1 MTSQPLPIATLRQ
14 SATCP
19 VSYAASATLFAFAI
33 AYSRQFVSLFVPILP
48 RGDQLGFANAGS
60 RIAAGQL
67 PYRDYFQIVPPG
79 TDLVYAV
86 LIKWFGVETWMPGLV
101 MCVLAAATALVMTII
116 AARFLRGPTIL
127 LPALLF
133 TSFILYGSL
142 DASHH
147 WFSTL
152 VTMVALLVLLGG
164 VSSTRIALTGALC
177 GLAACFTQTKG
188 AAAVAA
194 FAAYFVWKSRR
205 RKLPLRKA
213 WHQCLLL
220 CASAAVVF
228 AIANLHFIRTAGWS
242 DWVFCSIVYPLR
254 YYTAPAIN
262 NWRVLGSDFLR
273 HGGLARWVCYP
284 FVYATVPL
292 VYIFVA
298 ITLRRRQRGE
308 QSGLHR
314 NEPRNEPQDEFLLLV
329 FTGVAMFL
337 AIAAAPSLKRLSTV
351 SPPAMILLAWLLTW
365 PARTV
370 ARIRTALAAGAI
382 VLAICGS
389 VRAQTRWRTEIDFP
403 AGRTALTD
411 RLEVEE
417 YRWVLAHTHPGQ
429 FFFGMPPMYL
439 PFRMQNPTPIE
450 GFLPSE
456 YTRPEQV
463 AAMVQALQS
472 HDVPL
477 VILASGSKYPRA
489 TGLAS
494 DHLAPFRDYLC
505 QNYQLTGVFATGDEV
520 WKKRD
525 AAVALTGCTMEGI
538 VR

>member
-1 MTSQPLPIATLRQ
+1 MTSQRLPLGTQ
-14 SATCP
+14 SARCP
-19 VSYAASATLFAFAI
+19 FWYAASATLFAFAI
-33 AYSRQFVSLFVPILP
+33 SYSRQFILPFVPILP
-48 RGDQLGFANAGS
+48 SGDQLGFANAGS

-86 LIKWFGVETWMPGLV
+86 LIKCFGIETWMPGLV
-101 MCVLAAATALVMTII
+101 MCFLAAATVLVMTII
-116 AARFLRGPTIL
+116 AARFVHGPSIL
-127 LPALLF
+127 LPGLLF
-133 TSFILYGSL
+133 TGFILYGSL
-142 DASHH
+142 DATHH

-188 AAAVAA
+188 AAAVVA
-194 FAAYFVWKSRR
+194 FAAYFVWKNRR
-205 RKLPLRKA
+205 EKLPLREA
-213 WHQCLLL
+213 WRHCLLL
-220 CASAAVVF
+220 CASAAIVF
-228 AIANLHFIRTAGWS
+228 FAANVFFIQAVGWS
-242 DWVFCSIVYPLR
+242 QWFFCIMVYPLR
-254 YYTAPAIN
+254 YYTAPSIN
-262 NWRVLGSDFLR
+262 NWRVLGSDFLW
-273 HGGLARWVCYP
+273 HGGMARWVCYP
-284 FVYATVPL
+284 FVYATVPF

-298 ITLRRRQRGE
+298 ITLRRRPGSE
-308 QSGLHR
+308 ESGFHESEL
-314 NEPRNEPQDEFLLLV
+314 EDQLLLLV
-329 FTGVAMFL
+329 FTGFAMFL

-365 PARTV
+365 PVRTV
-370 ARIRTALAAGAI
+370 ARIRTALAAGAL
-382 VLAICGS
+382 VLAISGS
-389 VRAQTRWRTEIDFP
+389 VRAQTRWRTEIDLP

-411 RLEVEE
+411 RLEAEE
-417 YRWVLAHTHPGQ
+417 YRWVLAHTHPEQ

-439 PFRMQNPTPIE
+439 PYRMRNPAAVE
-450 GFLPSE
+450 GLMPSE

-463 AAMVQALQS
+463 AATVQALET

-477 VILASGSKYPRA
+477 LILVADGKYPRA

-505 QNYQLTGVFATGDEV
+505 RNYHLTDVFATGDEV
-520 WKKRD
+520 WQRRD
-525 AAVALTGCTMEGI
+525 PAVPLVGCAAGGT